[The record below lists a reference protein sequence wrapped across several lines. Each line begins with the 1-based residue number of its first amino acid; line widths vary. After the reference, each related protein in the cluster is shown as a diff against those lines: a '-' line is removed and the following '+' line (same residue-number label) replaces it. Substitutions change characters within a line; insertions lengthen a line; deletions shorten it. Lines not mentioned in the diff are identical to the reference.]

1 MTNVMGTVR
10 WVIRV
15 SSLLSKALMSLVDA
29 MVSVGILALR
39 TRVELMDFL
48 PKSRV
53 NQSFERECFLRPE
66 QRRSELD
73 PKLRGLAGGGG
84 LAHQYPFC
92 YW

>member
-39 TRVELMDFL
+39 TRVELIDFL
-48 PKSRV
+48 PTPESTRV
-53 NQSFERECFLRPE
+53 
-66 QRRSELD
+66 
-73 PKLRGLAGGGG
+73 LRGNVS
-84 LAHQYPFC
+84 
-92 YW
+92 